1 MKTFIGKVLSK
12 KMAKTAV
19 VQVRRY
25 VIHPI
30 YKKRL
35 LRVKKYH
42 VHDELNT
49 KGGDEVKFV
58 PCRPC
63 SKTKN
68 WRMVEVLKK
77 GAKK

>member
-25 VIHPI
+25 RIHPI

-35 LRVKKYH
+35 AQVKKYH
-42 VHDELNT
+42 VHDELDT
-49 KGGDEVKFV
+49 KVGDEVKFA
-58 PCRPC
+58 PCQPY
-63 SKTKN
+63 SKTKK
-68 WRMVEVLKK
+68 WQVIEVLKK
-77 GAKK
+77 QAR